1 MKLKQRPDDFVV
13 KERTDVKPGETGE
26 FAFYQL
32 EKQSIGTAEAI
43 QAFCK
48 QLRVDSRRVRY
59 GGLKDRHAVTV
70 QFLTIAGGPRRHL
83 REEKYHLRYL
93 GQVEEPYGPQSFS
106 GNEFAITLRD
116 LDQKQFD
123 RALAAL
129 EDVRHSLIGNY
140 FDDQRF
146 GSVSEEGDFVARL
159 LIAGD
164 DEKALRLALAAPYEF
179 DRSQEKRAKQL
190 LRKHWGEWDKIV
202 SQLPRGPMLEVVSYL
217 AKHPDDF
224 RGAFPK
230 IPFFLRNM
238 YLSAYQS
245 EIWNRTLTRWMTGSL
260 PAERL
265 VTVQQK
271 RASLPMPARL
281 SDEERD
287 QLKEQ
292 TIPLP
297 SSRLKLSDEDPL
309 KPHFDAV
316 LAEENL
322 TLSDMKLKHYDEPF
336 FSRGDRPAFYVPEDL
351 KHEIGWD
358 KLNKGHRRLRLMFA
372 LPRGSY
378 ATLLVK
384 RITAFG
390 PWSGQLTKTPGD

>member
-13 KERTDVKPGETGE
+13 KERTDVKPGDAGE

-48 QLRVDSRRVRY
+48 QLRVDPRRVRY

-83 REEKYHLRYL
+83 RDDKFHLRYL
-93 GQVEEPYGPQSFS
+93 GQVEEPYGPQSFT
-106 GNEFAITLRD
+106 GNEFTITLRD
-116 LDQKQFD
+116 LDQEHLD
-123 RALAAL
+123 RAIAAL
-129 EDVRHSLIGNY
+129 DVVQHSLIGNY

-146 GSVSEEGDFVARL
+146 GSVSNEGDFVARH

-179 DRSQEKRAKQL
+179 DRSREKRAKQL
-190 LRKHWGEWDKIV
+190 LRNHWGQWDKVV
-202 SQLPRGPMLEVVSYL
+202 SQLPRGPMLTVVSHL
-217 AKHPDDF
+217 VKHPTDF

-245 EIWNRTLTRWMTGSL
+245 DLWNRTLARWMTATLSTD
-260 PAERL
+260 RL
-265 VTVQQK
+265 VAVQQK
-271 RASLPMPARL
+271 RAVLPMPGRL
-281 SDEERD
+281 TDDERT
-287 QLKEQ
+287 QLKEVS
-292 TIPLP
+292 IPLP
-297 SSRLKLSDEDPL
+297 SSRLKLADDDPM
-309 KPHFDAV
+309 KPHLDAV
-316 LAEENL
+316 LTEEGL
-322 TLSDMKLKHYDEPF
+322 KLSEMKLKHYDEPF
-336 FSRGDRPAFYVPEDL
+336 FSRGDRPAFYTPEDL
-351 KHEIGWD
+351 RHEIGWD
-358 KLNKGHRRLRLMFA
+358 KLHKGHRRLRLMFA

-390 PWSGQLTKTPGD
+390 SPPL